1 MCQVSFT
8 GISYRI
14 IPHLSSVIYKKKSK
28 VDRIVS
34 EMGDSPLHLLVHWQ
48 EGEDEL
54 YGICRDASGGFIF
67 VADRELSTDF

>member
-1 MCQVSFT
+1 
-8 GISYRI
+8 
-14 IPHLSSVIYKKKSK
+14 
-28 VDRIVS
+28 
-34 EMGDSPLHLLVHWQ
+34 MGDSPLHLLVHWQ